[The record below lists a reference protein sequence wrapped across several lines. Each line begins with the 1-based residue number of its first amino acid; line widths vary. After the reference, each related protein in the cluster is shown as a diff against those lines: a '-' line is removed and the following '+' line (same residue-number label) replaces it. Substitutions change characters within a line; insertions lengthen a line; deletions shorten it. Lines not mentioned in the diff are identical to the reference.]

1 MLTLNIPQKRDPI
14 ARLTLLGCAALVVYA
29 AFVSMTAPE
38 PASAQAEQDPIIIV
52 ATPALPTPA
61 LAEMPALG
69 ITEPTPQTIYV
80 EVPGPTP
87 LPEIVYIEVQAAATA
102 GGNGDQQ
109 PFVPPAIDPAT
120 QHGTPEFNAALADIY
135 SDLPTIQCPCGVL
148 EPATE
153 PHVMTEAEKAYSRA
167 RTR

>member
-1 MLTLNIPQKRDPI
+1 MLTLTIPPKRDPI
-14 ARLTLLGCAALVVYA
+14 ARLTLLGCAALVCYA
-29 AFVSMTAPE
+29 VFASATAPQQ
-38 PASAQAEQDPIIIV
+38 ASAQAEQDPIIIV

-61 LAEMPALG
+61 LAELPLLG

-87 LPEIVYIEVQAAATA
+87 PPEVVYVEVQAQAAPT
-102 GGNGDQQ
+102 GDPQ
-109 PFVPPAIDPAT
+109 PFAPSSDLAMQP
-120 QHGTPEFNAALADIY
+120 GTPEFNAALADIY

-153 PHVMTEAEKAYSRA
+153 PHVMTDAEKAYSRA